1 MNETDVNK
9 KTVEQILKENEEM
22 IVKYKAKIKELFPQ
36 ETNYLFDYDNTN
48 TKQSTPKF
56 LFETFGNNDSTFQCS
71 NNVKKDLNV
80 NDNILSSNKNN
91 DDVKGKERINSF
103 LKSFNEKM
111 KLNLDNNNNNVY
123 NNNTINNGNIN
134 YNKYTFL
141 KSPQSNHKPT
151 TNITISDSDNDSDD
165 NSDVIVNY
173 NKQQIV
179 SNNNNKQRN
188 KHNNNHHHYVKS
200 SGNNSNNNI
209 QKINKPY
216 TKIQPSKYKPK
227 LNQRYKSNPNKKN
240 IPHPFNPHLTI
251 TPSMIFDKYN
261 LNLNHPKRKLLY
273 HLYIHYIHVYSTSIF

>member
-1 MNETDVNK
+1 MNETDINK

-22 IVKYKAKIKELFPQ
+22 IIKHKAKIKELFPQ

-48 TKQSTPKF
+48 TITKQSTPKF

-71 NNVKKDLNV
+71 NNVKSDLNV
-80 NDNILSSNKNN
+80 NDKILSSNKNN

-103 LKSFNEKM
+103 LKSFNDKM
-111 KLNLDNNNNNVY
+111 KLNFDNNNNNAHD
-123 NNNTINNGNIN
+123 NNTINNGNIN

-141 KSPQSNHKPT
+141 KSPQSNNKPT
-151 TNITISDSDNDSDD
+151 TNITISDSDD
-165 NSDVIVNY
+165 NNDVIVND

-179 SNNNNKQRN
+179 PNNNKQRN
-188 KHNNNHHHYVKS
+188 KRNNNHHYINS
-200 SGNNSNNNI
+200 CGISNNNI
-209 QKINKPY
+209 QKNGKPY

-227 LNQRYKSNPNKKN
+227 VNKRYKSNPNKKS

-273 HLYIHYIHVYSTSIF
+273 HLYICTYSESIF